1 MRIQSLENTT
11 AQWTL
16 HSTQLDGVNFMA
28 SAQQATT
35 KRLKMSER
43 AEQQLQLHF
52 PNWAPEWLWRRKSND
67 GYTTLPRTLP
77 IVMQAVDDQSKGQ
90 PAGHTLFCLWARSPD
105 HPFVT
110 IENPAT
116 FAAEAGFD
124 GVRAVDTWRRRMRR
138 LRELNLIVNKKGP
151 SGDFHYV
158 LLMNPNVALELM
170 KINNLVQTDLYARF
184 MDRLTEVGG
193 FRDIESA
200 RVFWVRVKEQ
210 LAAEEAKKAAAAA
223 ATVPPPPLGEATVAE
238 VASAKESSVAA
249 TVKGPARKKSVE
261 SSASAV
267 VSEEVGSGSVRRRR
281 RVAGA

>member
-1 MRIQSLENTT
+1 
-11 AQWTL
+11 
-16 HSTQLDGVNFMA
+16 MA
-28 SAQQATT
+28 SAQQTTT

-43 AEQQLQLHF
+43 AEQQLQFHF

-67 GYTTLPRTLP
+67 GFTTLPRTLP

-105 HPFVT
+105 HPLVT

-124 GVRAVDTWRRRMRR
+124 GVRAVDTWRRRMKR
-138 LRELNLIVNKKGP
+138 LRELGLLVNKKGP

-170 KINNLVQTDLYARF
+170 RSNNQVQTDLYARF

-193 FRDIESA
+193 RREIESA
-200 RVFWVRVKEQ
+200 HAFWQRAWEQ
-210 LAAEEAKKAAAAA
+210 QAAEEAKKAAAAA
-223 ATVPPPPLGEATVAE
+223 AAVLPLPLSDATVVEAALE
-238 VASAKESSVAA
+238 TKTSVAA
-249 TVKGPARKKSVE
+249 VVKRRARKMPVE
-261 SSASAV
+261 SSAPEAAS
-267 VSEEVGSGSVRRRR
+267 EVGGPARVRRARR
-281 RVAGA
+281 GTGA

>member
-1 MRIQSLENTT
+1 
-11 AQWTL
+11 
-16 HSTQLDGVNFMA
+16 MA
-28 SAQQATT
+28 NAQQATT

-77 IVMQAVDDQSKGQ
+77 IVMQAVDEQSKGQ

-105 HPFVT
+105 HPLVT

-124 GVRAVDTWRRRMRR
+124 GVRAVDTWRRRMKR

-170 KINNLVQTDLYARF
+170 RNNNLVQTDLYARF

-193 FRDIESA
+193 FREIESA
-200 RVFWVRVKEQ
+200 RALWLRQREHQ
-210 LAAEEAKKAAAAA
+210 AAEEVKKAAAA
-223 ATVPPPPLGEATVAE
+223 ATVPPPPVSETT
-238 VASAKESSVAA
+238 ASAAAPETKTSVAA
-249 TVKGPARKKSVE
+249 VVKRRVRKMPVESNASETASEVNVPAR
-261 SSASAV
+261 
-267 VSEEVGSGSVRRRR
+267 VRPRRK
-281 RVAGA
+281 VTGA